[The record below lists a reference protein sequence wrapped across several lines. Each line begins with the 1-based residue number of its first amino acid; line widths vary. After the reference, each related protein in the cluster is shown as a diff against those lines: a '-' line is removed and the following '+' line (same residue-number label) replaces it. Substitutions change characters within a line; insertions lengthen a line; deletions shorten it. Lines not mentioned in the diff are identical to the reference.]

1 MYRTKGI
8 TNTLYF
14 MKTLTQKT
22 IKLLLLF
29 FLSASAFT
37 SCKYK
42 EDLFSNKRYNEVVQ
56 ERDALR
62 YELSQLKKSK
72 QDSIAK
78 LLNASVKNALPGFT
92 PDELSVEH
100 RNGKV
105 YVLMSD
111 KLLFKSGSA
120 AVEKPGRDALKKL
133 ADVLYKYP
141 SLEIMIEGHT
151 DNVPIKTK
159 EFKDNWDLSV
169 ARAVSIV
176 RLLSVDY
183 KLNPE
188 RIVAAGRSEY
198 QPKASNNTSAGKARN
213 RRTEIILTPVVEEN
227 QAFKYNK

>member
-1 MYRTKGI
+1 MMILTKK
-8 TNTLYF
+8 NL
-14 MKTLTQKT
+14 LWPA
-22 IKLLLLF
+22 LLLL
-29 FLSASAFT
+29 SCASIS

-42 EDLFSNKRYNEVVQ
+42 EDLFNTKRYNEVVQ

-78 LLNASVKNALPGFT
+78 LLNASVIKALPGFT
-92 PDELSVEH
+92 PDELSVET

-111 KLLFKSGSA
+111 KLMFKSGSA
-120 AVEKPGRDALKKL
+120 SVEKQGRDALKKL
-133 ADVLYKYP
+133 AGVIHKYP
-141 SLEIMIEGHT
+141 DIEIMVEGHT

-159 EFKDNWDLSV
+159 EYKDNWDLSV

-176 RLLSVDY
+176 RVLSIDY
-183 KLNPE
+183 RLNPD

-198 QPKASNNTSAGKARN
+198 QPKTTNATSAGKARN
-213 RRTEIILTPVVEEN
+213 RRTEIILTPLTQEN
-227 QAFKYNK
+227 QALNVNRNKK

>member
-1 MYRTKGI
+1 MFISSG
-8 TNTLYF
+8 
-14 MKTLTQKT
+14 T
-22 IKLLLLF
+22 I
-29 FLSASAFT
+29 T

-42 EDLFSNKRYNEVVQ
+42 EDLFNTKRYNEVVQ

-78 LLNASVKNALPGFT
+78 LLNASVKNALPGFAA
-92 PDELSVEH
+92 DELSVET

-120 AVEKPGRDALKKL
+120 AVEKPGKDALKKL
-133 ADVLYKYP
+133 SDVLHKYP
-141 SLEIMIEGHT
+141 TIEIMVEGHT

-159 EFKDNWDLSV
+159 EYKDNWDLSV

-176 RLLSVDY
+176 RVMSVDQ

-188 RIVAAGRSEY
+188 RIVAAGRGEY
-198 QPKASNNTSAGKARN
+198 QPKASNATSAGKARN
-213 RRTEIILTPVVEEN
+213 RRTEIILTPAVEEN
-227 QAFKYNK
+227 QALNIKK